1 MRVLVIGAGIGG
13 LTLAH
18 GLRQAG
24 IDVRVYER
32 HDGKRPELAGYGI
45 HINAFGLQ
53 ALENCLP
60 EKNWQRFLADSAPA
74 SDAVTFYDQ
83 HLGPLLRR
91 GGDPATR
98 RRGVNRVAL
107 QALLLD
113 GLTDVVHFGKKFVS
127 YETGDGGLVRALFED
142 GTSAEGDVLVAADG
156 ANSRVRDVRLPA
168 LKRQDL
174 GVLTIAGRF
183 PLTGEPALPAAF
195 TDGSVNNVVPDGPG
209 WMFAAGWRMPDADY
223 VTWAYAGARS
233 NFPDDV
239 EQWGGQSLRQLVLD
253 RLAGWS
259 PTLQLLVRDCQVDT
273 LTAMPLKSMPH
284 LEPWESSPVT
294 LLGDAI
300 HNMTPMAGI
309 GANTALRDAY
319 GLKGALGAAAGGK
332 VRLIEAISRYESE
345 MRAYA
350 NPAVALS
357 ARNARTA
364 SSDARL
370 PRMAFRTALRLAQ
383 GVPAVKRALFRG
395 AR

>member
-32 HDGKRPELAGYGI
+32 RDGRRPELAGYGI
-45 HINAFGLQ
+45 HLNALSLL
-53 ALENCLP
+53 ALERCLP
-60 EKNWQRFLADSAPA
+60 ERNWQRLLADSAPA

-83 HLGPLLRR
+83 QLGPLLRR

-98 RRGVNRVAL
+98 RRGVDRVAL

-113 GLTDVVHFGKKFVS
+113 GLTDIVHFGKKFVD
-127 YETGDGGLVRALFED
+127 YEAGHDGLVCALFED
-142 GTSAEGDVLVAADG
+142 GTSAEGEVLVAADG
-156 ANSRVRDVRLPA
+156 ANSRVREVRLPG
-168 LKRQDL
+168 LERQDL

-183 PLTGEPALPAAF
+183 PLSGEPPLPAAF

-209 WMFAAGWRMPDADY
+209 WMFAAAWRMPGADY
-223 VTWAYAGARS
+223 VTWAYAGARAD
-233 NFPDDV
+233 FPDDV
-239 EQWGGQSLRQLVLD
+239 EHMSGQALQQLVLH
-253 RLAGWS
+253 RVAGWS
-259 PTLQLLVRDCQVDT
+259 SVLRLLVRDCQVDT
-273 LTAMPLKSMPH
+273 LTAMPLKSMPQ
-284 LEPWESSPVT
+284 LEPWESDAVT
-294 LLGDAI
+294 LIGDAV

-319 GLKGALGAAAGGK
+319 GLKRALSAAAAGRI
-332 VRLIEAISRYESE
+332 RLKAAISLYESE

-357 ARNARTA
+357 VRNARTA
-364 SSDARL
+364 GSDARL
-370 PRMAFRTALRLAQ
+370 ARVAFRTALRVAEAL
-383 GVPAVKRALFRG
+383 PPVKRAMFR
-395 AR
+395 ASR